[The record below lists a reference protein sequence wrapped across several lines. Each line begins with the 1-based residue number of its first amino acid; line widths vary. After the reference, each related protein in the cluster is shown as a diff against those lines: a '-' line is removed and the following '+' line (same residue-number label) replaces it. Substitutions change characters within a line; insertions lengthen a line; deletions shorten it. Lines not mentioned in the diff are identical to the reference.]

1 MKRSCR
7 WGTFGF
13 LVITGFVTVGLIGGA
28 AFAETIELVTYY
40 PAPSQPDLHTR
51 SLTVGTQYANQSP
64 DDGQAFIFDSLGI
77 GTTNPLGPLHVVGF
91 NDQLSSVIFEPG
103 QDTGAAGVPD
113 IRMGIGSGFTA
124 GNPPTQRL
132 EVKGNVYAN
141 GGGTGTALFMANRS
155 DNVNFFSGLQLLTAG
170 ALKWTIGSRNNATE
184 DLQIYSDADSA
195 IRLSIQQGTGHVG
208 IGTTAPA
215 STLQVEGSLG
225 MAVAVVYESVALN
238 KTHNIV
244 LCNNGS
250 PMTVN
255 LPAAAQ
261 CAGRTYYIKKVSTTG
276 PTVTI
281 DPNGAEGIDGEFISG
296 QWVVRLF
303 VQNDAV
309 RIVSNGANWDVISDE
324 LRPHRA
330 QMQMRGTPQTPLPS
344 KFTAIKFDTIT
355 YDNAGIAVTGAAS
368 KFLIRRTGEYL
379 ITFHARASPTVPD
392 QNQWALGVFVNGTL
406 IAIVSDYNSYLPGG
420 DPGGCIAIV
429 QRLFVTDSA
438 ADVVEAK
445 VFSSAAGVS
454 TSPGGDGQWP
464 VFSIAEIRP

>member
-1 MKRSCR
+1 MQGRGR
-7 WGTFGF
+7 FHLIGF
-13 LVITGFVTVGLIGGA
+13 LMATGLVGGG
-28 AFAETIELVTYY
+28 AFAEEIDLVTYY
-40 PAPSQPDLHTR
+40 PAPSTPDLHTR
-51 SLTVGTQYANQSP
+51 SLTVGTQYATATPN
-64 DDGQAFIFDSLGI
+64 DGQAFIFDSLGI

-330 QMQMRGTPQTPLPS
+330 QLIRVSAQTINSSPGFPS
-344 KFTAIKFDTIT
+344 WPGFTRIDFESIR
-355 YDNAGIAVTGAAS
+355 YDNAVISAVGG
-368 KFLIRRTGEYL
+368 FVIRRAGKYL
-379 ITFHARASPTVPD
+379 ITFHARASASCGD
-392 QNQWALGVFVNGTL
+392 GQQWAPSVFVNGALMSLVSDRSSTSNGVPGGN
-406 IAIVSDYNSYLPGG
+406 IAIVLDLSAESV
-420 DPGGCIAIV
+420 V
-429 QRLFVTDSA
+429 Q
-438 ADVVEAK
+438 
-445 VFSSAAGVS
+445 AGIWPCVIGQS
-454 TSPGGDGQWP
+454 TSTVPGEQP
-464 VFSIAEIRP
+464 TLSIAEVRP